1 MSSPNDDAPMLL
13 GLFVC
18 FVITACLIMWF
29 YFAKDNAATLAAE
42 ATNAATLAAEAT
54 NAATLAA
61 EATNAAT
68 LAAEANAVIN
78 DSESDSESDTDSETD
93 SETDSDTEVVD
104 PYVEVNATSTW
115 STYNE
120 PIVVDGI
127 YKITH
132 VDRNRVLVG
141 HFESGTNTHV
151 NYGSADIMVENP
163 GQSIGY
169 IKIEKNQDYHNFK
182 VNLPNPE
189 NNLHLDF
196 VLSDLVQIPDTDDDP
211 KYYHQCI
218 KHNNSRGSLQS
229 ANFEMVPTTSGDGYK
244 IKVKDGTSGDWLW
257 CNANGDHL
265 FAKKELSEATE
276 FYLSKLAADTAAD
289 TADTAVLNDFNGSI
303 TSWKGGQGK
312 YCAVDG
318 VDIKC
323 NLDDVGDEKYIIEV
337 LPNNKFALKSQRL
350 DKYCGDVGDKIICNT
365 PTIGDWEKFHGEIL
379 SIDDNELTV
388 NLKSG
393 QNTTKWCTDETNKIK
408 CDSDEAGALEKHTFT
423 KV

>member
-29 YFAKDNAATLAAE
+29 YFAKDNAATLAAEATNAATLAAE

-104 PYVEVNATSTW
+104 PYVEVTATSTW

-120 PIVVDGI
+120 ATVVDGI

-132 VDRNRVLVG
+132 VDRTSNVVLVG
-141 HFESGTNTHV
+141 HFESGTTTHV

-163 GQSIGY
+163 GPSIGY
-169 IKIEKNQDYHNFK
+169 IKVETNSQGYHNFK

-196 VLSDLVQIPDTDDDP
+196 VLSDLGQRPDTDDDP
-211 KYYHQCI
+211 TYYGQCI
-218 KHNNSRGSLQS
+218 RHNYSRW
-229 ANFEMVPTTSGDGYK
+229 FTP
-244 IKVKDGTSGDWLW
+244 
-257 CNANGDHL
+257 
-265 FAKKELSEATE
+265 
-276 FYLSKLAADTAAD
+276 
-289 TADTAVLNDFNGSI
+289 
-303 TSWKGGQGK
+303 
-312 YCAVDG
+312 
-318 VDIKC
+318 KC
-323 NLDDVGDEKYIIEV
+323 
-337 LPNNKFALKSQRL
+337 KF
-350 DKYCGDVGDKIICNT
+350 
-365 PTIGDWEKFHGEIL
+365 
-379 SIDDNELTV
+379 
-388 NLKSG
+388 
-393 QNTTKWCTDETNKIK
+393 
-408 CDSDEAGALEKHTFT
+408 
-423 KV
+423 